1 MTAGGRRDRR
11 GWGWH
16 SPSLL
21 GCTNTDS
28 GRKVPGKKNNR
39 KRYRAPPLS
48 ETFHHC
54 RCLSGRKKPKS
65 HLGESPLACVALLCP
80 VQPTQQQP
88 GPCQPLWSRRLKK
101 THKKNPSDA
110 ASSCTSGSFITPTLA
125 LPSTSSSSYLRHGYL
140 GEAAHYG
147 AGASHGGSRFL
158 NYEPDVWGRMGTQ
171 RGGRRKLCPHFLSFI
186 SRRCLSPPLRH
197 SGKWPWSR
205 WIFWCLDKQKP
216 QRGSL
221 GST

>member
-11 GWGWH
+11 GWGWGWH

-54 RCLSGRKKPKS
+54 RCLSARKKPKS
-65 HLGESPLACVALLCP
+65 HLGESPLACSALLCP

-88 GPCQPLWSRRLKK
+88 GLCQPLWSRRVKKHTQKK
-101 THKKNPSDA
+101 T
-110 ASSCTSGSFITPTLA
+110 
-125 LPSTSSSSYLRHGYL
+125 L
-140 GEAAHYG
+140 G
-147 AGASHGGSRFL
+147 
-158 NYEPDVWGRMGTQ
+158 
-171 RGGRRKLCPHFLSFI
+171 
-186 SRRCLSPPLRH
+186 RCQQLHIWLVYHSH
-197 SGKWPWSR
+197 SGTALHLLLLLPPSR
-205 WIFWCLDKQKP
+205 LSWRGRSLRSRSQPRGQPFP
-216 QRGSL
+216 QL
-221 GST
+221 